1 MTLFHWGFKGVGPYV
16 IKLETGAYQT
26 VYQIPALLL
35 DAKTC
40 ARPPITLSS
49 DARGSVC
56 VCGGGRVADARV
68 ADHSLKLIPN

>member
-1 MTLFHWGFKGVGPYV
+1 MGPYV

-26 VYQIPALLL
+26 VYQIPALPL

-40 ARPPITLSS
+40 TRPPITLSG
-49 DARGSVC
+49 DARGS
-56 VCGGGRVADARV
+56 GGGGGGVDDARV

>member
-1 MTLFHWGFKGVGPYV
+1 MTLFHWGFKGGVGLYV

-35 DAKTC
+35 DVKTC
-40 ARPPITLSS
+40 ARPPITLSG
-49 DARGSVC
+49 DARGN
-56 VCGGGRVADARV
+56 GGGGVADSRI